1 MAERRK
7 TDSAGEPDSA
17 SSPPANREAH
27 QRADQTESRPIPPH
41 RLGTG
46 PGRLLLLV
54 YVIFVIAATG
64 RSAVQIAADFGKAP
78 LAYLLSALAACFY
91 IAACYALIRDR
102 RVLTRATCSLE
113 LTGVVA
119 VGTLS
124 YVNRSLFPD
133 STIWS
138 GYGQGY
144 GYLPLLLP
152 VAGLAWLRH
161 TGRTTA
167 APQSNVRG

>member
-1 MAERRK
+1 MSDR
-7 TDSAGEPDSA
+7 
-17 SSPPANREAH
+17 PPAP
-27 QRADQTESRPIPPH
+27 RP

-54 YVIFVIAATG
+54 YVVFVIAATG
-64 RSAVQIAADFGKAP
+64 RSAVQIVADFGKAP

-91 IAACYALIRDR
+91 IAACYALLRDR
-102 RVLTRATCSLE
+102 RSLTRWTCSLE
-113 LTGVVA
+113 LAGVLV

-124 YVNRSLFPD
+124 YVARSLFPD

-152 VAGLAWLRH
+152 VAGLARLRL
-161 TGRTTA
+161 TARTPA
-167 APQSNVRG
+167 APQSKVRG

>member
-1 MAERRK
+1 MVEP
-7 TDSAGEPDSA
+7 AGEP
-17 SSPPANREAH
+17 R
-27 QRADQTESRPIPPH
+27 H

-46 PGRLLLLV
+46 PGRPLLLV

-64 RSAVQIAADFGKAP
+64 RSAVQIAVDFGKAP

-91 IAACYALIRDR
+91 IAACYALLLNR
-102 RVLTRATCSLE
+102 RLLTRWTCSLE
-113 LTGVVA
+113 LTGVLV

-124 YVNRSLFPD
+124 YVATSLFPD
-133 STIWS
+133 RTIWS

-161 TGRTTA
+161 TGRSTTA
-167 APQSNVRG
+167 STDPRPT

>member
-1 MAERRK
+1 MA
-7 TDSAGEPDSA
+7 D
-17 SSPPANREAH
+17 SPPGRD
-27 QRADQTESRPIPPH
+27 RVRT

-54 YVIFVIAATG
+54 YVVFVIAATG
-64 RSAVQIAADFGKAP
+64 RSTVQIAADFGKAP

-91 IAACYALIRDR
+91 ILACYALFTDR
-102 RVLTRATCSLE
+102 RALTRYTCSFE
-113 LTGVVA
+113 LTGVLV

-124 YVNRSLFPD
+124 YLATSLFPD

-144 GYLPLLLP
+144 GYLPLVLP
-152 VAGLAWLRH
+152 IAGLTWLRY
-161 TGRTTA
+161 TTRIS
-167 APQSNVRG
+167 PGG

>member
-7 TDSAGEPDSA
+7 TDSAGERDGA
-17 SSPPANREAH
+17 SSPPADQKAH
-27 QRADQTESRPIPPH
+27 HTEKERRPTSPY

-64 RSAVQIAADFGKAP
+64 RSALQIVADFGKAP

-102 RVLTRATCSLE
+102 RVLTRATCTLE

-124 YVNRSLFPD
+124 YVKTSLFPD

-138 GYGQGY
+138 GYGRGY

-152 VAGLAWLRH
+152 IAGLAWLRR
-161 TGRTTA
+161 TGRRA
-167 APQSNVRG
+167 VGPESNVRG